1 MCNTPFKV
9 EPHIFLNDLSSSFG
23 QHNSIQFHWGGG
35 GGGGQFVH
43 WGNTTL
49 CYNKW
54 TPVVTIV
61 KLPSDEGYK
70 TIGEITSIAKDEQ
83 PWLTN

>member
-1 MCNTPFKV
+1 MCNTLSK
-9 EPHIFLNDLSSSFG
+9 LNLISFSVTFPPRLDNTTAF
-23 QHNSIQFHWGGG
+23 NSIF
-35 GGGGQFVH
+35 GGGQFVQ

-49 CYNKW
+49 CQNKS

-61 KLPSDEGYK
+61 KLPPDVGYK

>member
-1 MCNTPFKV
+1 MCNTLSKLNLISV
-9 EPHIFLNDLSSSFG
+9 SMTFLPRLDNTTAFNSTFG
-23 QHNSIQFHWGGG
+23 GV
-35 GGGGQFVH
+35 QFVH

-49 CYNKW
+49 CQNKS

-61 KLPSDEGYK
+61 KLPSDVGYK
-70 TIGEITSIAKDEQ
+70 TIAEITSIAKDEQ